1 MKEKINRRNF
11 LKTVAAAGACSA
23 LPTAKTK
30 AEPNTPQVQS
40 KKQKPQ
46 FPQVLKQKLGKTG
59 VEVPCIAL
67 GTNRLDNQ
75 AILRAALQ
83 WGITYWDTANS
94 YVGGNSELEI
104 GKFLTKK
111 PEIRKDLFIASKA
124 SGAKTIADI
133 DERLKTSFERMNTT
147 YIDLYYGVHGLS
159 EPEQL
164 TEELKQWVK
173 EAKKQKLIRFFG
185 FTCHKNMGRNLAAA
199 AKHDWIDAVM
209 VSYNF
214 RLMQDEEIQAGIEA
228 CHNAGIAVIAMK
240 TLGRRTDHN
249 IETEEDKKLVGPFLQ
264 QGLTEDQAKIKVVLQ
279 DKRITTACVGMN
291 NIAHLTINAA
301 AAIDKT
307 KLSKADIEA
316 LSEYAR
322 ATCSG
327 YCVGCAYICDAAAP
341 ETPYISEIMRY
352 LMYYNSYGQHQYA
365 RELFA
370 AIPPHIRAKLLT
382 TDYSTAQA
390 RCPQHLPIAKLVTE
404 AVKKF
409 A

>member
-11 LKTVAAAGACSA
+11 LRTVAAAGACSA

-30 AEPNTPQVQS
+30 AEPNSSQEQS

-59 VEVPCIAL
+59 IEVPCMAL

-104 GKFLTKK
+104 GKLLRKN

-133 DERLKTSFERMNTT
+133 DNRLKTSFERMNTT

-185 FTCHKNMGRNLAAA
+185 FTNHKNMGRNLAAA

-209 VSYNF
+209 ASYNF
-214 RLMQDEEIQAGIEA
+214 RLMQDKEIQAGIEA

-291 NIAHLTINAA
+291 NIAHLAINAA

-316 LSEYAR
+316 LSKYAR
-322 ATCSG
+322 ATCTG
-327 YCVGCAYICDAAAP
+327 YCAGCAYICDAAVP
-341 ETPYISEIMRY
+341 DTPYISEIMRY

-370 AIPPHIRAKLLT
+370 AIPAHIRAKLLT

-390 RCPQHLPIAKLVTE
+390 RCPQHLPIAKLVAE
-404 AVKKF
+404 AIKKL

>member
-1 MKEKINRRNF
+1 
-11 LKTVAAAGACSA
+11 
-23 LPTAKTK
+23 
-30 AEPNTPQVQS
+30 
-40 KKQKPQ
+40 
-46 FPQVLKQKLGKTG
+46 
-59 VEVPCIAL
+59 
-67 GTNRLDNQ
+67 
-75 AILRAALQ
+75 
-83 WGITYWDTANS
+83 
-94 YVGGNSELEI
+94 ELEI
-104 GKFLTKK
+104 GKFLTKN

-133 DERLKTSFERMNTT
+133 DNRLKTSFERMNTT

-185 FTCHKNMGRNLAAA
+185 FTNHKNMGLNLAAA

-209 VSYNF
+209 ASYNF

-249 IETEEDKKLVGPFLQ
+249 IETEKDKKLVGPFLQ

-291 NIAHLTINAA
+291 NIAHLAINAA

-322 ATCSG
+322 ATCTG
-327 YCVGCAYICDAAAP
+327 YCAGCTYICDAAAP

-370 AIPPHIRAKLLT
+370 VIPAHIRAKLLT
-382 TDYSTAQA
+382 TDYSTAET
-390 RCPQHLPIAKLVTE
+390 RCPQHLPIAKLVAE
-404 AVKKF
+404 AVKKL

>member
-23 LPTAKTK
+23 LPAAKTK

-59 VEVPCIAL
+59 VEVPCMSL

-133 DERLKTSFERMNTT
+133 DNRLKTSFERMNTT

-159 EPEQL
+159 DPEQL

-185 FTCHKNMGRNLAAA
+185 FTNHKNMGRNLTAA

-291 NIAHLTINAA
+291 NIAHLAINAA

-307 KLSKADIEA
+307 KLSKTDIEA

-322 ATCSG
+322 ATCTG
-327 YCVGCAYICDAAAP
+327 YCAGCAYICDAAAP

-352 LMYYNSYGQHQYA
+352 LMYYNDYGQHQYA

-370 AIPPHIRAKLLT
+370 VIPAHIRAKLLT
-382 TDYSTAQA
+382 TDYSTAHA
-390 RCPQHLPIAKLVTE
+390 RCPQHLPIAKLVAE
-404 AVKKF
+404 AVKKL